1 MPVNVE
7 ACSGESMIESP
18 AEHVSHSAGSEPLA
32 VRTIN
37 LSWIS
42 IVSSLLFPMISLAGS
57 FHRETW
63 KECLKVPVTFKH
75 PLSRDRDTSNR
86 YCRP

>member
-42 IVSSLLFPMISLAGS
+42 ILSSFLLPMFSFLVSFD
-57 FHRETW
+57 RET
-63 KECLKVPVTFKH
+63 
-75 PLSRDRDTSNR
+75 
-86 YCRP
+86 

>member
-7 ACSGESMIESP
+7 ACSGESRIESP
-18 AEHVSHSAGSEPLA
+18 AEHASHSAGSDPLA

-42 IVSSLLFPMISLAGS
+42 ILSSLLLSHDLSPRVFPSRNA
-57 FHRETW
+57 
-63 KECLKVPVTFKH
+63 KECLKVRVPV
-75 PLSRDRDTSNR
+75 LSDTL
-86 YCRP
+86 